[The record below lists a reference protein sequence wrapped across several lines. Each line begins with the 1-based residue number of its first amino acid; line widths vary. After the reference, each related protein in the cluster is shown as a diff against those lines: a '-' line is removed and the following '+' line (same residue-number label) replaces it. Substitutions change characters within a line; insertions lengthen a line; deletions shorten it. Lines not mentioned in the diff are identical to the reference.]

1 MLFASYLL
9 IAVREFLSIA
19 SREQMI
25 GRDGPTAWPA
35 HSANIN
41 PSDFYIWGHP
51 NSIVRAAEEG
61 NNVKQLHQRIQRE
74 FELILT
80 FGLFQ
85 RVRQ

>member
-1 MLFASYLL
+1 MMLVASYLL
-9 IAVREFLSIA
+9 IAVREFLSNA

-25 GRDGPTAWPA
+25 GRGGPMEWPA

-61 NNVKQLHQRIQRE
+61 NNVQQLQ
-74 FELILT
+74 
-80 FGLFQ
+80 Q
-85 RVRQ
+85 RVQHGF